1 MSSQVKSQITDKLYE
16 ATLDDLYEFDQGI
29 EVDLYKINVFNK
41 DIMIAPGKVIS
52 DTKKDVHYCYVY
64 VIKNG
69 RVAAK
74 LGIYE
79 THSKKDDVYD
89 LTDFE
94 GREFLLFDH
103 YYNEPGVLVEY
114 EMKEEVQIDN
124 IFDYL
129 KRFLKPVTNATA
141 AIKEQA
147 TVIKKI
153 TKRMGDNPL
162 ANNLKNYKMQKPYDE
177 AWLDSFKEDA
187 ENWMFNLLVL
197 EVVFNI
203 KFIFENSD
211 GSEEDMREMIR
222 SSPNE
227 STTIIRVSLEDM
239 PRHVTNKALY
249 VSASIEKE
257 EEQEEEEEEF
267 VKDTFPSPTS
277 TSEPFPESKSTQS
290 FSSESKS
297 KSFSSKPLSRE
308 ESPESKPSKSFSSKP
323 PPREESPE
331 AKPSK
336 SFSSK
341 PPPREEAKPS
351 KSFSSKPP
359 PREESKSEKSFSSKA
374 SAEESKS
381 EKSFSTKPP
390 PPEKSTKSFSSK
402 ASAEESKSTSFSIK
416 PPPREESPEPKS
428 MKSFSSKP
436 SAEAKSTK
444 SFSSKA
450 TAEPRTESPPRPQ
463 PSLSKSGPRPSS
475 PRAVSP
481 SPRVASPSPRASSPS
496 PITASPAEGLP
507 KPKRISFS
515 SPVKKLK
522 NAVP

>member
-16 ATLDDLYEFDQGI
+16 TTLDDLYEFDQGL

-79 THSKKDDVYD
+79 TLSKKDDVYD

-141 AIKEQA
+141 TIKEQA
-147 TVIKKI
+147 AVIKKI

-177 AWLDSFKEDA
+177 EWLDSFKEDA
-187 ENWMFNLLVL
+187 ENWMFNLIVL
-197 EVVFNI
+197 EVIFNI

-211 GSEEDMREMIR
+211 GSEDEMREIIR

-239 PRHVTNKALY
+239 PRHVTNKTLRI
-249 VSASIEKE
+249 SAAVE
-257 EEQEEEEEEF
+257 EEEEEEEEEF
-267 VKDTFPSPTS
+267 VKGTFPSP
-277 TSEPFPESKSTQS
+277 SEVKPTIESFPEEKSTL

-297 KSFSSKPLSRE
+297 EKSFSSKPPPKSFSSKASSE
-308 ESPESKPSKSFSSKP
+308 AKPSKSFSSKP
-323 PPREESPE
+323 PPEPVAETKSFSSKASKPREQSPE

-341 PPPREEAKPS
+341 PPPEPVAEAKPS

-359 PREESKSEKSFSSKA
+359 PEPVAETKSFSSKASKPREQSPEAKPSKSSSSKASSEERPKKSSSSKAREESEEEKPKKSFSSKA
-374 SAEESKS
+374 SAESVKQSASKGS
-381 EKSFSTKPP
+381 E
-390 PPEKSTKSFSSK
+390 
-402 ASAEESKSTSFSIK
+402 
-416 PPPREESPEPKS
+416 PRPEPSLRKS
-428 MKSFSSKP
+428 AS
-436 SAEAKSTK
+436 
-444 SFSSKA
+444 
-450 TAEPRTESPPRPQ
+450 RD
-463 PSLSKSGPRPSS
+463 
-475 PRAVSP
+475 VSP
-481 SPRVASPSPRASSPS
+481 SPRPV
-496 PITASPAEGLP
+496 SPAEEP
-507 KPKRISFS
+507 SKPKKISLLT
-515 SPVKKLK
+515 PVKKLK
-522 NAVP
+522 NSAP

>member
-1 MSSQVKSQITDKLYE
+1 MSSQVKSQITDKVYE
-16 ATLDDLYEFDQGI
+16 ATLDDLYELDQGL

-79 THSKKDDVYD
+79 THSKKDEVYD

-114 EMKEEVQIDN
+114 EMKEEVQTDN

-129 KRFLKPVTNATA
+129 KRYLKPVTNATA

-147 TVIKKI
+147 TVIRKI
-153 TKRMGDNPL
+153 SKRMEGNPL
-162 ANNLKNYKMQKPYDE
+162 ATHLKNFKRQKPYDE
-177 AWLDSFKEDA
+177 SWLDSFKEDA
-187 ENWMFNLLVL
+187 ENWIFNLLVL

-211 GSEEDMREMIR
+211 GSEDDMREMIR
-222 SSPNE
+222 STPNE

-239 PRHVTNKALY
+239 PRYVANKPLY
-249 VSASIEKE
+249 VSAAV
-257 EEQEEEEEEF
+257 EEEF
-267 VKDTFPSPTS
+267 VQDTFPSPT
-277 TSEPFPESKSTQS
+277 EPIEA
-290 FSSESKS
+290 
-297 KSFSSKPLSRE
+297 KPTI
-308 ESPESKPSKSFSSKP
+308 KP
-323 PPREESPE
+323 PPSKAPSKAREESPE
-331 AKPSK
+331 AKPLSKASAEAKPASKAREESPEAKPAKSFTSKASKASAEVEPRPEAKPVK

-341 PPPREEAKPS
+341 ESKPSAEPTPEAKPA
-351 KSFSSKPP
+351 
-359 PREESKSEKSFSSKA
+359 SKA
-374 SAEESKS
+374 SAEDV
-381 EKSFSTKPP
+381 P
-390 PPEKSTKSFSSK
+390 
-402 ASAEESKSTSFSIK
+402 
-416 PPPREESPEPKS
+416 
-428 MKSFSSKP
+428 
-436 SAEAKSTK
+436 
-444 SFSSKA
+444 
-450 TAEPRTESPPRPQ
+450 EPRTESPPRPP
-463 PSLSKSGPRPSS
+463 PSVRKG
-475 PRAVSP
+475 VSP
-481 SPRVASPSPRASSPS
+481 AQRSVSPAQRSVSPVQRSVSPAQISVSPVQRSVSPAQRAASP
-496 PITASPAEGLP
+496 EGPP

-515 SPVKKLK
+515 APVKKLK